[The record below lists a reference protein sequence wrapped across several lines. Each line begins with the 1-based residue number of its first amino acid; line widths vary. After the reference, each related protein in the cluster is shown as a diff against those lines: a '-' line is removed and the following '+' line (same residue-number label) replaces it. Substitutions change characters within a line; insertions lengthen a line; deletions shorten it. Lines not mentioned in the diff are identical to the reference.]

1 MISEESRDTKDLNN
15 DAEID
20 TNTYLNKKVN
30 LKCNISQYCI
40 CDQIDAA
47 LEVLKNTAGGQSLK
61 VNVTLFLY
69 SKSMWSTITNLG
81 VKIDSNLKLDS
92 QIRAV
97 VKSSFFQ
104 LRQLAKIKPY
114 LSSQHFETVIHA
126 FVTTRLDYC
135 NALYVG
141 VSGSSIARLQMVQ
154 NAAARLLTGTRKYE
168 HISPILA
175 SLHWL
180 PVHFRIKFK
189 ILLFVFKSLNGLA
202 PPYISELLHPYMPT
216 HSLRSADQLL
226 LNVPKT
232 KRKLRGDRAFAVAAP
247 KLWND
252 LPLPIRQV
260 SSLSLF
266 KSTLKTYLFSLAFDI
281 WCWHSTLTVLLFF

>member
-1 MISEESRDTKDLNN
+1 MSTSP
-15 DAEID
+15 
-20 TNTYLNKKVN
+20 
-30 LKCNISQYCI
+30 
-40 CDQIDAA
+40 
-47 LEVLKNTAGGQSLK
+47 
-61 VNVTLFLY
+61 LF
-69 SKSMWSTITNLG
+69 W
-81 VKIDSNLKLDS
+81 KL
-92 QIRAV
+92 Q
-97 VKSSFFQ
+97 
-104 LRQLAKIKPY
+104 
-114 LSSQHFETVIHA
+114 
-126 FVTTRLDYC
+126 
-135 NALYVG
+135 
-141 VSGSSIARLQMVQ
+141 
-154 NAAARLLTGTRKYE
+154 
-168 HISPILA
+168 
-175 SLHWL
+175 WL

-189 ILLFVFKSLNGLA
+189 IILFVFKSLNGLA

-281 WCWHSTLTVLLFF
+281 

>member
-1 MISEESRDTKDLNN
+1 MSSSAPLSCGVPQGSVLGPLLFSLYLLPLGSIIRKHGLSFHFYADDSQIYVPLRKNDTVRPLLDCLDDIKAWMSLNFLSFNENKTEVMVFGGTTGTSLVDLG
-15 DAEID
+15 A
-20 TNTYLNKKVN
+20 LA
-30 LKCNISQYCI
+30 QYI
-40 CDQIDAA
+40 
-47 LEVLKNTAGGQSLK
+47 KP
-61 VNVTLFLY
+61 
-69 SKSMWSTITNLG
+69 TITNLG
-81 VKIDSNLKLDS
+81 VKIDSDLKLDS

-114 LSSQHFETVIHA
+114 LSGQHFETVIHA

-154 NAAARLLTGTRKYE
+154 NAAARLLTGTCKYE

-180 PVHFRIKFK
+180 PVHFKIQFK

-226 LNVPKT
+226 
-232 KRKLRGDRAFAVAAP
+232 F
-247 KLWND
+247 
-252 LPLPIRQV
+252 
-260 SSLSLF
+260 
-266 KSTLKTYLFSLAFDI
+266 Y
-281 WCWHSTLTVLLFF
+281 